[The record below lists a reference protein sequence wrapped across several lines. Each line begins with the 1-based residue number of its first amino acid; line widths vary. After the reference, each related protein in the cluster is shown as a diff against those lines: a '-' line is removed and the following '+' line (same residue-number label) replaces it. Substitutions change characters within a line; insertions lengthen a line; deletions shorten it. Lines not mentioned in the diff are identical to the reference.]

1 MRDPSF
7 YVSGLLEMHR
17 IGDAIERRATWRQSM
32 AALARASSEEA
43 SAPLDGLHPEVLAQ
57 SVRAALHMGIVD
69 DLDWL
74 APTAAGPA
82 LYELAAALP
91 LGPEQ
96 RELGRRVLARLLP
109 GSADVFVAIAKRMAL
124 GTSKALGSSA
134 IRTRIALVN
143 ELPLSHQVQDGAL
156 ALAIAS
162 RRDLAR
168 DWIFVP
174 ATGSLPARRLA
185 ARILERAAR
194 EAARRAAQGD
204 EHALKAFRVD
214 SVAQAWSRLL
224 SDRESLVWR
233 HVAIARGLLAPWLVN
248 MRDEI
253 DHGLD
258 PQLSPTEWRR
268 AAASVAAYVAVA
280 PNAGVRRAITAMSRG
295 ILERDPGCAGAFAW
309 GLTRGAE
316 AEPEAAWEV
325 IEALFGRVPWET
337 AEASVDLVRALGPS
351 AFSVRVT
358 ERSLEVL
365 RLHTQT
371 GPSDDGL
378 EALKQELLRD
388 LGEGPD
394 DARPL
399 RDQLLFALEGYA
411 TEGARLAHQRARNV
425 LRAAGAATTLLTEI
439 TVAAEL
445 ERGEHGERARKSA
458 FAVLRDLDLSLFES
472 GLLHELLHLGNNEDA
487 RAGATSL
494 DTVHEQVSD
503 WILERARRPRT
514 VRELPHATIE
524 MRRLRTLLHLVDT
537 DVADANEDS
546 ARIMALRKRWLR
558 VARVLLERFDRDS
571 EPTIRRTV
579 VATLARVLD
588 ALVRV
593 NACDLSDVLLVG
605 GRSLEDPA
613 EFETLAEASM
623 NPDLEQM
630 MRRFASFVRRS
641 KPKPAPAR
649 SGDRLSSI
657 PPAATERDDLLEKL
671 AAFEELFRDLVEDA
685 SGRVEALRAAFAK
698 MHASLYAI
706 ATAGSLRALCTE
718 RSGEPDVIEALE
730 IAIGVV
736 SQLAMGAR
744 ARLEP
749 ETVPAANQ
757 PGTPKPLSFAVSQVL
772 LGNVPKLQDAVISD
786 SNEVLTRN
794 LPRAIG
800 RLVTSVLWT
809 ICELPIDLAQRDSV
823 SLKVIESL
831 PAWLP
836 PRRTIGGFYV
846 VRPLGTGGVSS
857 VFIVKRIEER
867 HEKAPELFALKVPEY
882 SATAARSVSESDFLT
897 MFRDEAS
904 ALLAL
909 PGHPNLARFVT
920 FDAGAKPK
928 PILVMELVEGTTLE
942 KLIESRT
949 LDVPRAMRILDDV
962 LAGLAAMHQ
971 VRVAH
976 LDIKPS
982 NVVLRNSGEG
992 VLVDFGLAGRH
1003 IRPGCA
1009 TGSYGAPEVWV
1020 TGPEATPEPMGA
1032 DIYAFACTAFEAL
1045 TGQVLF
1051 NADTE
1056 LQLIARHLGHDGD
1069 PPIVSGLAED
1079 PILRPL
1085 AELLRGCLR
1094 RDPGKRPHA
1103 SDVRTQL
1110 RQVAVH
1116 LASSPWPIQKIN
1128 VA

>member
-17 IGDAIERRATWRQSM
+17 ISDAIERRATWRQSM
-32 AALARASSEEA
+32 AALARASAEEA

-57 SVRAALHMGIVD
+57 SVRAALQMGIVD

-109 GSADVFVAIAKRMAL
+109 GSADVFVAIAKRMAV
-124 GTSKALGSSA
+124 GTSKALGSHA

-168 DWIFVP
+168 DWIAVP
-174 ATGSLPARRLA
+174 ATGALPSRRLA
-185 ARILERAAR
+185 ARLLERAAR

-204 EHALKAFRVD
+204 EHALRAFRVD
-214 SVAQAWSRLL
+214 AVAQAWSKLL
-224 SDRESLVWR
+224 ADRESLVWR
-233 HVAIARGLLAPWLVN
+233 HVATARGLLAPWLVN
-248 MRDEI
+248 MRDEM
-253 DHGLD
+253 DQGLD

-280 PNAGVRRAITAMSRG
+280 PNAGVRRALSAMSRG
-295 ILERDPGCAGAFAW
+295 ILDRDPGCAGAFVW

-325 IEALFGRVPWET
+325 IDALFGRVPWET
-337 AEASVDLVRALGPS
+337 VEASVDLIRALGPS

-358 ERSLEVL
+358 ERSLAML
-365 RLHTQT
+365 AQQAQL
-371 GPSDDGL
+371 GSLDDGH
-378 EALKQELLRD
+378 EALKRELLRD

-394 DARPL
+394 DTRPL

-411 TEGARLAHQRARNV
+411 TEGARLAHQRARTV
-425 LRAAGAATTLLTEI
+425 LKAASAATSVLTGCS
-439 TVAAEL
+439 VAEEL
-445 ERGEHGERARKSA
+445 AKGSEGTRARRSA

-472 GLLHELLHLGNNEDA
+472 SLLHDLLYLGTQEDA
-487 RAGATSL
+487 RAGAMLL

-503 WILERARRPRT
+503 WILERERRPRT
-514 VRELPHATIE
+514 SLELSHTTIDL
-524 MRRLRTLLHLVDT
+524 RRLRTLLHLVDT
-537 DVADANEDS
+537 DVVDATEDPT
-546 ARIMALRKRWLR
+546 RVMALRKRWLR
-558 VARVLLERFDRDS
+558 VARVLLERFDRDT

-605 GRSLEDPA
+605 GRSLEDPVA
-613 EFETLAEASM
+613 FETLAEASM
-623 NPDLEQM
+623 NPDVEQIV
-630 MRRFASFVRRS
+630 RRFAAFVRRS
-641 KPKPAPAR
+641 RPKPLVPR
-649 SGDRLSSI
+649 SSDHASSVP
-657 PPAATERDDLLEKL
+657 PPANERDELLDNI

-706 ATAGSLRALCTE
+706 TVAGSLRALCTE
-718 RSGEPDVIEALE
+718 RPGEPDVVESLE
-730 IAIGVV
+730 VAIGVV
-736 SQLAMGAR
+736 GQLAMGAR

-749 ETVPAANQ
+749 ESAHGANQ
-757 PGTPKPLSFAVSQVL
+757 PGTPKPLSFAISQVL
-772 LGNVPKLQDAVISD
+772 LANVNRLQDAVIAD
-786 SNEVLTRN
+786 SIEILTRN

-800 RLVTSVLWT
+800 RLVSSVLWT
-809 ICELPIDLAQRDSV
+809 IGELPVDLPQRDSL
-823 SLKVIESL
+823 SLKVIEAL

-836 PRRTIGGFYV
+836 ARRTIGGFYV

-867 HEKAPELFALKVPEY
+867 HEKSPELLALKVPEY
-882 SATAARSVSESDFLT
+882 SLTAARSVSESDFLT

-909 PGHPNLARFVT
+909 PAHPNIARFVT

-962 LAGLAAMHQ
+962 LAGLEAMHQ

-976 LDIKPS
+976 LDVKPS
-982 NVVLRNSGEG
+982 NVVLRNSGEA

-1020 TGPEATPEPMGA
+1020 TGAEASPQPMGA

-1051 NADTE
+1051 SADTE

-1069 PPIVSGLAED
+1069 PPIVRGLAED
-1079 PILRPL
+1079 VRLRPV
-1085 AELLRGCLR
+1085 AGLLRACLR
-1094 RDPGKRPHA
+1094 RDPGQRPSA
-1103 SDVRTQL
+1103 GELRGVL
-1110 RQVAVH
+1110 RQVAEQ
-1116 LASSPWPIQKIN
+1116 LAASSWPIQT
-1128 VA
+1128 V